1 MLTKE
6 AVQDQQLIKHVGII
20 RWNMK
25 KKNIIALM
33 ILLLG
38 ISLVII
44 SVKMN
49 KKNQS
54 NNLDYSDKVNF
65 NIENFSVKQ
74 VDDTFNVYFIIK
86 NLDDKDYSRKKLI
99 INFYQ
104 EDELIYK
111 TDYELT
117 GLKSYDSMEIDS
129 KLDFNGENITK
140 YEFVIDTV
148 KKEFNPQN

>member
-1 MLTKE
+1 
-6 AVQDQQLIKHVGII
+6 
-20 RWNMK
+20 MK

>member
-1 MLTKE
+1 
-6 AVQDQQLIKHVGII
+6 
-20 RWNMK
+20 MK

-44 SVKMN
+44 SIKMN
-49 KKNQS
+49 KKNES

-74 VDDTFNVYFIIK
+74 VNDTFNVYFIIK
-86 NLDDKDYSRKKLI
+86 NLDDKYYSRKKLI

>member
-1 MLTKE
+1 
-6 AVQDQQLIKHVGII
+6 
-20 RWNMK
+20 MK
-25 KKNIIALM
+25 KKYIITLM

-44 SVKMN
+44 SIKII
-49 KKNQS
+49 KKNPS
-54 NNLDYSDKVNF
+54 NNLDYSDKIDF

-86 NLDDKDYSRKKLI
+86 NLDDKDYSKKKLI

-104 EDELIYK
+104 KDELIYK

-148 KKEFNPQN
+148 KKGNYSDL

>member
-1 MLTKE
+1 
-6 AVQDQQLIKHVGII
+6 
-20 RWNMK
+20 MK

-44 SVKMN
+44 SIKMN
-49 KKNQS
+49 KKNES

-74 VDDTFNVYFIIK
+74 VNDTFNVYFIIK

-140 YEFVIDTV
+140 SEFVIDTV

>member
-1 MLTKE
+1 
-6 AVQDQQLIKHVGII
+6 
-20 RWNMK
+20 MK

-44 SVKMN
+44 SIKMN
-49 KKNQS
+49 KKNES

-74 VDDTFNVYFIIK
+74 VNDTFNVYFIIK

-129 KLDFNGENITK
+129 KLDFNGENITI

>member
-1 MLTKE
+1 
-6 AVQDQQLIKHVGII
+6 
-20 RWNMK
+20 MK

-44 SVKMN
+44 SIKMN
-49 KKNQS
+49 KKNES

-74 VDDTFNVYFIIK
+74 VNDTFNVYFIIK

-140 YEFVIDTV
+140 YEFVIDIV

>member
-1 MLTKE
+1 
-6 AVQDQQLIKHVGII
+6 
-20 RWNMK
+20 MK
-25 KKNIIALM
+25 KKYIIALM

-44 SVKMN
+44 SIKII
-49 KKNQS
+49 KKNPS
-54 NNLDYSDKVNF
+54 NNLDYSDKIDF
-65 NIENFSVKQ
+65 NIESFSVKQ

-86 NLDDKDYSRKKLI
+86 NLDDKDYSKKKLT

-104 EDELIYK
+104 KDELIYK

>member
-1 MLTKE
+1 
-6 AVQDQQLIKHVGII
+6 
-20 RWNMK
+20 
-25 KKNIIALM
+25 
-33 ILLLG
+33 
-38 ISLVII
+38 
-44 SVKMN
+44 MN
-49 KKNQS
+49 KKNES

-74 VDDTFNVYFIIK
+74 VNDTFNVYFIIK

-140 YEFVIDTV
+140 YEFVID
-148 KKEFNPQN
+148 KEKVVINK

>member
-44 SVKMN
+44 SIKMN
-49 KKNQS
+49 KKNES

-74 VDDTFNVYFIIK
+74 VNDTFNVYFIIK

>member
-1 MLTKE
+1 
-6 AVQDQQLIKHVGII
+6 
-20 RWNMK
+20 MK

-74 VDDTFNVYFIIK
+74 ANDTFNVYFIIK

>member
-1 MLTKE
+1 
-6 AVQDQQLIKHVGII
+6 
-20 RWNMK
+20 MK

-44 SVKMN
+44 SIKMN
-49 KKNQS
+49 KKNES

-74 VDDTFNVYFIIK
+74 VNDTFNVYFIIK

-104 EDELIYK
+104 EV
-111 TDYELT
+111 
-117 GLKSYDSMEIDS
+117 
-129 KLDFNGENITK
+129 F
-140 YEFVIDTV
+140 
-148 KKEFNPQN
+148 

>member
-74 VDDTFNVYFIIK
+74 VNDTFNVYFIIK

-104 EDELIYK
+104 KDELIYK

>member
-1 MLTKE
+1 
-6 AVQDQQLIKHVGII
+6 
-20 RWNMK
+20 MK

-44 SVKMN
+44 SIKMN
-49 KKNQS
+49 KKNES

-74 VDDTFNVYFIIK
+74 VNDTFNVYFIIK
-86 NLDDKDYSRKKLI
+86 NLDYKDYSRKKLI

>member
-1 MLTKE
+1 
-6 AVQDQQLIKHVGII
+6 
-20 RWNMK
+20 MK

-54 NNLDYSDKVNF
+54 NNLDYSDKINF

-74 VDDTFNVYFIIK
+74 VNDTFNVYFIIK

-104 EDELIYK
+104 KDELIYK

-148 KKEFNPQN
+148 KREFNPQN

>member
-1 MLTKE
+1 
-6 AVQDQQLIKHVGII
+6 
-20 RWNMK
+20 MK

-74 VDDTFNVYFIIK
+74 VNDTFNVYFIIK

-104 EDELIYK
+104 KDELIYK

>member
-1 MLTKE
+1 
-6 AVQDQQLIKHVGII
+6 
-20 RWNMK
+20 MK

-49 KKNQS
+49 KKNES

-74 VDDTFNVYFIIK
+74 VNDTFNVYFIIK

-104 EDELIYK
+104 KDELIYK

-148 KKEFNPQN
+148 KKEFNPQI

>member
-1 MLTKE
+1 
-6 AVQDQQLIKHVGII
+6 
-20 RWNMK
+20 MK

-44 SVKMN
+44 SIKMN
-49 KKNQS
+49 KKNES

-74 VDDTFNVYFIIK
+74 VNDNFNVYFIIK

>member
-1 MLTKE
+1 
-6 AVQDQQLIKHVGII
+6 
-20 RWNMK
+20 MK
-25 KKNIIALM
+25 KKYIIALM

-74 VDDTFNVYFIIK
+74 VNDTFNVYFIIK

>member
-1 MLTKE
+1 
-6 AVQDQQLIKHVGII
+6 
-20 RWNMK
+20 MK
-25 KKNIIALM
+25 KKYIIALM

-44 SVKMN
+44 SIKIS
-49 KKNQS
+49 KKNPS
-54 NNLDYSDKVNF
+54 NNLDYSDKIDF

-86 NLDDKDYSRKKLI
+86 NLDDKDYSKKKLT

-117 GLKSYDSMEIDS
+117 ELKSYDSMEIDS

-148 KKEFNPQN
+148 KKEFNPQI

>member
-1 MLTKE
+1 
-6 AVQDQQLIKHVGII
+6 
-20 RWNMK
+20 MK

-104 EDELIYK
+104 KDELIYK

-140 YEFVIDTV
+140 YECVIDTV

>member
-1 MLTKE
+1 
-6 AVQDQQLIKHVGII
+6 
-20 RWNMK
+20 MK

-86 NLDDKDYSRKKLI
+86 NLDDKDYSKKKLI

-104 EDELIYK
+104 KDELIYK

>member
-1 MLTKE
+1 
-6 AVQDQQLIKHVGII
+6 
-20 RWNMK
+20 MK

-44 SVKMN
+44 SIKMN
-49 KKNQS
+49 KKNES
-54 NNLDYSDKVNF
+54 NNLYYSDKVNF

-74 VDDTFNVYFIIK
+74 VNDTFNVYFIIK

>member
-1 MLTKE
+1 
-6 AVQDQQLIKHVGII
+6 
-20 RWNMK
+20 MK

-86 NLDDKDYSRKKLI
+86 NLDDKDYSKKKLI

-104 EDELIYK
+104 KDELIYK

-148 KKEFNPQN
+148 KKEFNPQI

>member
-1 MLTKE
+1 
-6 AVQDQQLIKHVGII
+6 
-20 RWNMK
+20 MK
-25 KKNIIALM
+25 KKNIIGLM

-54 NNLDYSDKVNF
+54 NNLDYSNKVNF

-74 VDDTFNVYFIIK
+74 VNDTFNVYFIIK

-104 EDELIYK
+104 ENELIYK
-111 TDYELT
+111 TDYELIE
-117 GLKSYDSMEIDS
+117 LKSYDSMEIDS

-140 YEFVIDTV
+140 YEFIIDTV
-148 KKEFNPQN
+148 KKEFNPQI

>member
-1 MLTKE
+1 
-6 AVQDQQLIKHVGII
+6 
-20 RWNMK
+20 MK
-25 KKNIIALM
+25 KKYIIALM

-44 SVKMN
+44 SIKIS
-49 KKNQS
+49 KKNPS
-54 NNLDYSDKVNF
+54 NNLDYSDKIDF

-86 NLDDKDYSRKKLI
+86 NLDDKDYSKKKLT

-148 KKEFNPQN
+148 KKEFNPQI

>member
-1 MLTKE
+1 
-6 AVQDQQLIKHVGII
+6 
-20 RWNMK
+20 
-25 KKNIIALM
+25 M

-86 NLDDKDYSRKKLI
+86 NLDDKDYSKKKLI

-104 EDELIYK
+104 KDELIYK

-148 KKEFNPQN
+148 KKEFNPQDKFIN

>member
-1 MLTKE
+1 
-6 AVQDQQLIKHVGII
+6 
-20 RWNMK
+20 MK

-86 NLDDKDYSRKKLI
+86 NLDDKDYSKKKLI

-104 EDELIYK
+104 KDELIYK

-148 KKEFNPQN
+148 KKEFNPQDKFIN

>member
-1 MLTKE
+1 
-6 AVQDQQLIKHVGII
+6 
-20 RWNMK
+20 MK
-25 KKNIIALM
+25 KKYIIALM

-44 SVKMN
+44 SIKIS
-49 KKNQS
+49 KKNPS
-54 NNLDYSDKVNF
+54 NNLDYSDKIDF

-86 NLDDKDYSRKKLI
+86 NLDDKDYSKKKLT

-148 KKEFNPQN
+148 KKEFNLQI

>member
-1 MLTKE
+1 
-6 AVQDQQLIKHVGII
+6 
-20 RWNMK
+20 MK
-25 KKNIIALM
+25 KKYIIALM

-44 SVKMN
+44 SIKIS
-49 KKNQS
+49 KKNPS
-54 NNLDYSDKVNF
+54 NNPDYSDKIDF
-65 NIENFSVKQ
+65 NVENFSVKQ

-86 NLDDKDYSRKKLI
+86 NLDDKDYSKKKLT

-117 GLKSYDSMEIDS
+117 ELKSYDSMEIDS

-148 KKEFNPQN
+148 KKEFNPQI

>member
-1 MLTKE
+1 
-6 AVQDQQLIKHVGII
+6 
-20 RWNMK
+20 MK
-25 KKNIIALM
+25 KKYIIALM

-44 SVKMN
+44 SIKIS

-54 NNLDYSDKVNF
+54 NNPDYSDKIDF

-86 NLDDKDYSRKKLI
+86 NLDDKDYSKKKLI

-104 EDELIYK
+104 KDELIYK

>member
-1 MLTKE
+1 
-6 AVQDQQLIKHVGII
+6 
-20 RWNMK
+20 MK

-74 VDDTFNVYFIIK
+74 VNDTFNVYFIIK

>member
-1 MLTKE
+1 
-6 AVQDQQLIKHVGII
+6 
-20 RWNMK
+20 MK

-104 EDELIYK
+104 KDELIYK

>member
-1 MLTKE
+1 
-6 AVQDQQLIKHVGII
+6 
-20 RWNMK
+20 MK

-44 SVKMN
+44 SIKMN
-49 KKNQS
+49 KKNES

-74 VDDTFNVYFIIK
+74 VNDTFNVYFIIK

-117 GLKSYDSMEIDS
+117 
-129 KLDFNGENITK
+129 
-140 YEFVIDTV
+140 
-148 KKEFNPQN
+148 

>member
-1 MLTKE
+1 
-6 AVQDQQLIKHVGII
+6 
-20 RWNMK
+20 MK

-44 SVKMN
+44 SIKMN
-49 KKNQS
+49 KKNES

-74 VDDTFNVYFIIK
+74 VNDTFNVYFIIK

>member
-1 MLTKE
+1 
-6 AVQDQQLIKHVGII
+6 
-20 RWNMK
+20 MK
-25 KKNIIALM
+25 KKYIITLM

-44 SVKMN
+44 SIKII
-49 KKNQS
+49 KKNPS
-54 NNLDYSDKVNF
+54 NNLDYSDKIDF

-86 NLDDKDYSRKKLI
+86 NLDDKDYSKKKLI

-104 EDELIYK
+104 KDELIYK